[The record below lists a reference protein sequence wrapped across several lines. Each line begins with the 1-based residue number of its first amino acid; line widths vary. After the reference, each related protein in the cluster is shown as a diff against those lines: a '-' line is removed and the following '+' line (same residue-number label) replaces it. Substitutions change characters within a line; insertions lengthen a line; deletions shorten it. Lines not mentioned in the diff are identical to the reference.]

1 MFDFV
6 LERKSSKKVESG
18 EWKVESCFYFC
29 RMTEKEL
36 QILQRYFPAAAV
48 PMVAEAYMQSR
59 FQLKFKKPRNS
70 KLGDF
75 RPPRSNNGVCCI
87 TLNGDLNPYQM
98 LVTFVHELAHY
109 TVYKNYPKQHLE
121 PHGEEWKQTFSRL
134 LLPYLKPEIFP
145 QDVILALQRHL
156 QHIKASSTADA
167 NLAKVMKRY
176 DTTLSGE
183 KTLTVDDL
191 PENAVFK
198 LANGMTFKKGMKRR
212 TRYQCECLDNGRT
225 YSVSGLAEVIR
236 SK

>member
-1 MFDFV
+1 
-6 LERKSSKKVESG
+6 
-18 EWKVESCFYFC
+18 
-29 RMTEKEL
+29 MTEKEL
-36 QILQRYFPAAAV
+36 QILQRYFPPAAV

-75 RPPRSNNGVCCI
+75 RATRRNNGVCCI

-98 LVTFVHELAHY
+98 LVTFVHEYAHY
-109 TVYKNYPKQHLE
+109 LVYVNYPKRRLE
-121 PHGEEWKQTFSRL
+121 PHGEEWKQTFAQL
-134 LLPYLKPEIFP
+134 LLPYLRDDIFP
-145 QDVILALQRHL
+145 EDVIVALQRHL

-176 DTTLSGE
+176 DANPSGE
-183 KTLTVDDL
+183 KPITVDDL
-191 PENAVFK
+191 PEGAVFT
-198 LANGMTFKKGMKRR
+198 LPNGMAFRKGSKRR

-225 YSVSGLAEVIR
+225 YSVSGMAEVMR